1 MSVELSGRARRIR
14 SCIHEYI
21 ETRFREKTEKLDPS
35 SDEYEKR
42 LSEYEPYTW
51 LASAAERSGQIQVVT
66 HPLKATYPD
75 AKLSE
80 SSSLFAPPSQVAVSA
95 YFSSRDLGTSFQYDV
110 SGNAAA
116 LDVYGLL
123 RQEFED
129 TTVLALCV
137 AMDND
142 TLSALHDDPAIA
154 SSWMNAFR
162 AVTDARTPRL
172 ASSTGAKQ
180 ILWLCGDDPVN
191 DEEYCVLSPMYP
203 SHLSTR
209 IFQAIQEH
217 RFGDESKAARADR
230 RAGKPSSLESIDY
243 LGLAKTTI
251 GGSNPQN
258 ISQLNSG
265 RRGVNFLLS
274 NLPPVWRGAGMRP
287 LWGTDSLFRRLETQQ
302 ETRHLVRAFSRFLES
317 DPPATVETRQ
327 RVQRFLDD
335 VIDSV
340 VAFAAQ
346 YQQLPAGWTADV
358 RCLLP
363 VDQKVWLDPLRA
375 VEDDAFFA
383 RAMATATEEAIG
395 RQFAAWLNTHL
406 REKLPVGDVENR
418 QWKREFSLDDDW
430 RSQVESLRK
439 NRVAAGSEGSAS

>member
-14 SCIHEYI
+14 ACIHAYI

-35 SDEYEKR
+35 SVEYDKR
-42 LSEYEPYTW
+42 VAEYEPYTW

-80 SSSLFAPPSQVAVSA
+80 SSSLFAPPSQVAASEYV
-95 YFSSRDLGTSFQYDV
+95 SSRVLGTSFLYDV

-123 RQEFED
+123 RQELEG
-129 TTVLALCV
+129 TTLLALCV
-137 AMDND
+137 AMDRD
-142 TLSALHDDPAIA
+142 ALAALHDDPAIA

-180 ILWLCGDDPVN
+180 LLWLSGDDPVN
-191 DEEYCVLSPMYP
+191 DEDYCVLSPMYP
-203 SHLSTR
+203 SHLSTQ
-209 IFQAIQEH
+209 IFQEIQEH
-217 RFGDESKAARADR
+217 RFGDESKTARAER
-230 RAGKPSSLESIDY
+230 RGGKPSTRESIEY
-243 LGLAKTTI
+243 VGLAKTTI

-265 RRGVNFLLS
+265 RRGVNYLLS

-287 LWGTDSLFRRLETQQ
+287 LWGTESLFKRLDSLQD
-302 ETRHLVRAFSRFLES
+302 TRYQVRSFSRFLES

-335 VIDSV
+335 LIDSV
-340 VAFAAQ
+340 VALAAQ
-346 YQQLPAGWTADV
+346 YQEMPAGWSADS
-358 RCLLP
+358 RCRLP
-363 VDQKVWLDPLRA
+363 FEQKVWLDPLRA
-375 VEDDAFFA
+375 VEDDAFYT
-383 RAMATATEEAIG
+383 RAMATPVEEAIG
-395 RQFAAWLNTHL
+395 RQFAAWLNHHL

-418 QWKREFSLDDDW
+418 QWKREFSLDDEW
-430 RSQVESLRK
+430 RSRVEALRK
-439 NRVAAGSEGSAS
+439 IRHMAYREEGAP

>member
-1 MSVELSGRARRIR
+1 MSLELSGRARRIR

-21 ETRFREKTEKLDPS
+21 ATRFREKTEKLDPS
-35 SDEYEKR
+35 SDAYEAR
-42 LSEYEPYTW
+42 VAEYEPYTW

-75 AKLSE
+75 AKLGE
-80 SSSLFAPPSQVAVSA
+80 SSSLFVPPSEVAASA
-95 YFSSRDLGTSFQYDV
+95 YMSSRVLGASFPYDV

-129 TTVLALCV
+129 TTILALCV
-137 AMDND
+137 ALDTD
-142 TLSALHDDPAIA
+142 TLSALHDDPATA

-162 AVTDARTPRL
+162 GVTDARTPRL

-180 ILWLCGDDPVN
+180 ILWLAGDDPMN
-191 DEEYCVLSPMYP
+191 DGEYCVLSPMYP

-209 IFQAIQEH
+209 IFQEIQEH
-217 RFGDESKAARADR
+217 RFGEDSKAARADR
-230 RAGKPSSLESIDY
+230 RAGKPSSLESIEY

-265 RRGVNFLLS
+265 RRGVNYLLS
-274 NLPPVWRGAGMRP
+274 NLPPVWRGGGTRP
-287 LWGTDSLFRRLETQQ
+287 LWGADSLFGRLERLQ
-302 ETRHLVRAFSRFLES
+302 ETRNHIRAFSRFLES
-317 DPPATVETRQ
+317 DPPATLETRQ

-335 VIDSV
+335 LIDSV
-340 VAFAAQ
+340 VAFAMQ
-346 YQQLPAGWTADV
+346 YQQLPPGWTADR
-358 RCLLP
+358 RCLLTFE
-363 VDQKVWLDPLRA
+363 QKVWLDPWRA
-375 VEDDAFFA
+375 VEDDAFYA
-383 RAMATATEEAIG
+383 RATAATVEETIG
-395 RQFAAWLNTHL
+395 RQFAAWLNQHL

-418 QWKREFSLDDDW
+418 QWKREFSLDGDW
-430 RSQVESLRK
+430 RVQVESLRK
-439 NRVAAGSEGSAS
+439 NRKAVCREEGAS